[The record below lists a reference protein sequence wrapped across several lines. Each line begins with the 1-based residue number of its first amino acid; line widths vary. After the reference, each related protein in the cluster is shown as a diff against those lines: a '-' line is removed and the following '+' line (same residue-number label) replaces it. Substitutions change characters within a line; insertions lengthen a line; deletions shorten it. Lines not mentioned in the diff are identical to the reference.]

1 MNGTVDAVI
10 KTTTSLLFAF
20 LSLYSIIPA
29 FKSLFWVDSVAF
41 MTYVVKTMLGWVTIV
56 FAVIATASL
65 LLASFLVY
73 PKISTVS
80 SQIWGNRVAFV

>member
-1 MNGTVDAVI
+1 
-10 KTTTSLLFAF
+10 
-20 LSLYSIIPA
+20 
-29 FKSLFWVDSVAF
+29 
-41 MTYVVKTMLGWVTIV
+41 MLGWVTIV

-80 SQIWGNRVAFV
+80 SQIWGNRVAFVCIIEKYTTEITCMIGTGGLKIFSLASP